1 MTGKPEPSG
10 AIFRIN
16 RSLSRFV
23 PEQTIIIR
31 NRAGESEL
39 VLSPLQRMAMFASAA
54 LMIGWLVVA
63 TSATVSGFLDS
74 DSAEAQYDI
83 LQSAYETRLA
93 ELAAER
99 DSFALDAQETQ
110 AKFELA
116 LEQIAVQ
123 QDELIAAMT
132 VQNEQQ
138 ITMFALQRKLNRAI
152 TERNAAQENLDDLQ
166 AEFAAIAEGT
176 GPRESSET
184 ELINTLTRLNLAL
197 SETVEQRDVAM
208 MEIASLEEQIDLTQQ
223 QIRLDAQRRDRMISQ
238 VEDAVQLSLGP
249 LENSLNRTGLDVDS
263 LLATIRR
270 NYSGAGGAN
279 FTTLDSPSLE
289 GLDPVDRRLQLLMQ
303 KLDEVQL
310 YTIAVSKLPIAMP
323 VRSAFR
329 FTSPFGMRDGR
340 PHNGMD
346 MAGPVGTPIYAT
358 ADGYVTFAGW
368 QSGYGNLI
376 IIQHE
381 FGFTTRYAHLSAI
394 QVEKGERVSRG
405 DRIGDMGNT
414 GRSTGS
420 HLHYEV
426 HLNGTPVNPS
436 QYIKA
441 GQDVY

>member
-1 MTGKPEPSG
+1 MTGKPESHG
-10 AIFRIN
+10 IIFRIN
-16 RSLSRFV
+16 RSLSKV
-23 PEQTIIIR
+23 LPEQTIVLR

-39 VLSPLQRMAMFASAA
+39 SLSPLQRAFMFIGVA
-54 LMIGWLVVA
+54 LTIGWLMVA

-74 DSAEAQYDI
+74 DSAEAQSDAIQAVYK
-83 LQSAYETRLA
+83 SRLA

-99 DSFALDAQETQ
+99 DAFALEKQETQ
-110 AKFELA
+110 EKFELA
-116 LEQIAVQ
+116 LQQIAAQ

-152 TERNAAQENLDDLQ
+152 TERNAAQQNLDGLQ
-166 AEFAAIAEGT
+166 AEFAAMTEGT

-184 ELINTLTRLNLAL
+184 ELVTTLGALNLAL
-197 SETVEQRDVAM
+197 SETVEQRDTANAT
-208 MEIASLEEQIDLTQQ
+208 IAELEEEIELTAQ

-238 VEDAVQLSLGP
+238 VEDAVQISLGP
-249 LENSLNRTGLDVDS
+249 LENSLNRTGMDVDS

-270 NYSGAGGAN
+270 NYSGAGGVN
-279 FTTLDSPSLE
+279 FTMLDSPSLE

-310 YTIAVSKLPIAMP
+310 YTIAVAKLPIAMP
-323 VRSAFR
+323 VRSAVR

-358 ADGYVTFAGW
+358 ADGYVTFAGR

-394 QVEKGERVSRG
+394 HVEKGERVSRG
-405 DRIGDMGNT
+405 ERIGDMGNT

-426 HLNGTPVNPS
+426 HVNGTPVNPS

>member
-1 MTGKPEPSG
+1 MTGKSEQSG
-10 AIFRIN
+10 LFHSVN
-16 RSLSRFV
+16 RSLSKIL
-23 PEQTIIIR
+23 PEQTIIFR
-31 NRAGESEL
+31 NRAGEREI
-39 VLSPLQRMAMFASAA
+39 VFSPLGRVAGYVGSALA
-54 LMIGWLVVA
+54 VGWLVVA

-74 DSAEAQYDI
+74 DSAQVQNETIQD
-83 LQSAYETRLA
+83 AYETRLA
-93 ELAAER
+93 ELALER
-99 DSFALDAQETQ
+99 DDFARQAQATQ
-110 AKFELA
+110 DKFNLA
-116 LEQIAVQ
+116 LVQIATQ
-123 QDELIAAMT
+123 QDDLIAAMT

-152 TERNAAQENLDDLQ
+152 TERNAAQLNLDGLQ
-166 AEFAAIAEGT
+166 AEFAALTEGT

-184 ELINTLTRLNLAL
+184 ELINTLITLNGAL
-197 SETVEQRDVAM
+197 SETAQQRDVANS
-208 MEIASLEEQIDLTQQ
+208 EIASLEEQIGLTEQQ
-223 QIRLDAQRRDRMISQ
+223 MRLDAQRRDRMISQ

-249 LENSLNRTGLDVDS
+249 LENSLNRTGMDVDS
-263 LLATIRR
+263 LLSTIRR
-270 NYSGAGGAN
+270 NYSGSGGLNPTALSN
-279 FTTLDSPSLE
+279 PDLE
-289 GLDPVDRRLQLLMQ
+289 GLDKTDLRLQLLMQ
-303 KLDEVQL
+303 DLDTVQL
-310 YTIAVSKLPIAMP
+310 YNIAIAKLPLAMP

-358 ADGYVTFAGW
+358 GDGYISFAGR

-381 FGFTTRYAHLSAI
+381 FGFETRYAHLNAI
-394 QVEKGERVSRG
+394 HVEKGQRVSRG

-426 HLNGTPVNPS
+426 HTNGTPVNPS